1 MSCVVHSL
9 AQQCREATSNAAM
22 TKPGFLYVLVHP
34 RKPNLYKVGVTIN
47 APEKRLSQHNSQL
60 TKYAGKI
67 VQETGELWQLK
78 TSINVVDPHWAE
90 KCFWGATGLTEI
102 PFRSGIEIEVM
113 AWETVQRGLDAAMS
127 AGRRPPPAVPEWV
140 EAYDF
145 WMHKRLE
152 GRGIYLL
159 GHVRSKYGRSDFA
172 CSNGHKWRAKPI
184 TVAEGCGC
192 PECGMGAQNS
202 EIIHRATGAGFIFLL
217 VHPAR
222 PGFIKVVLHLGDRD
236 CLKKDALGEWELHR
250 YRSIE
255 GGDLAERVI
264 WELLGKPLPHDR
276 EPIEMELSAAEQAM
290 RQLHYRLQE
299 ALASSNRERMG
310 GARQG

>member
-1 MSCVVHSL
+1 
-9 AQQCREATSNAAM
+9 M
-22 TKPGFLYVLVHP
+22 TKPGFLYVLAHP
-34 RKPNLYKVGVTIN
+34 ANPNLYKVGVTIG
-47 APEKRLSQHNSQL
+47 APEKRLAQHNSQP

-78 TSINVVDPHWAE
+78 TSISVLDPYWAE

-102 PFRSGIEIEVM
+102 PSRGGIEIEVM
-113 AWETVQRGLDAAMS
+113 EWESVQRGLDAAMK
-127 AGRRPPPAVPEWV
+127 AGMRPPSAVPEWV
-140 EAYDF
+140 HAYDA
-145 WMHKRLE
+145 WMHKRIE
-152 GRGIYLL
+152 GRGISLT

-184 TVAEGCGC
+184 NIAEGGGC
-192 PECGMGAQNS
+192 PECGMGAQS
-202 EIIHRATGAGFIFLL
+202 SKVVHEAVGAGLIFLL

-222 PGFIKVVLHLGDRD
+222 PGFVKVLLHLGDWEGFT
-236 CLKKDALGEWELHR
+236 KDALGEWEVHR

-255 GGDLAERVI
+255 GGERAERVI

-276 EPIEMELSAAEQAM
+276 EPIEMELRAAEQAM

-299 ALASSNRERMG
+299 ELALSYKARIG
-310 GARQG
+310 GAREE